1 MILKIIVSICHIS
14 SGSMDL
20 GQQDIEA
27 SISAVRELQYDI
39 EKFTKTEKSRR
50 SGLRFFRLF

>member
-1 MILKIIVSICHIS
+1 VILKIIVSICHIS

-27 SISAVRELQYDI
+27 SISAVRELQYAI

-50 SGLRFFRLF
+50 SGL